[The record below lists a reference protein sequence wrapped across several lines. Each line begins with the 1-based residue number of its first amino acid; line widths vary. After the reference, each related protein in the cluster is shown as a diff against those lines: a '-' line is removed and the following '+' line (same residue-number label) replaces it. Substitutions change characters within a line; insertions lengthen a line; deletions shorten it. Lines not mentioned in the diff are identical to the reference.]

1 MFEVPPINTGELT
14 VGGVI
19 FQLYRLR
26 SLPYLQCDFK
36 AFMVRNLVI
45 IALIKYRSRD
55 L

>member
-1 MFEVPPINTGELT
+1 MLEVLPINTGELT

-26 SLPYLQCDFK
+26 SFSYFQGDLE